1 MYDDECPDW
10 NAFKKKFKRIKRQL
24 KTRLNID
31 GDPYQHVVYRDKHV
45 VVSHEYPPCPPW
57 DVFYNYTDEWAW
69 CHGWM
74 GPYFR

>member
-1 MYDDECPDW
+1 MYDECPDW
-10 NAFKKKFKRIKRQL
+10 NAFEKKFRRIKRQL

-31 GDPYQHVVYRDKHV
+31 GDPYQQIVYRDKHV